1 MGDWNSEKETF
12 PLAVSALQTLRV
24 QIQGCLTVKASS
36 QIESML
42 QQN

>member
-1 MGDWNSEKETF
+1 MGDQNSGKETF
-12 PLAVSALQTLRV
+12 PLAVSAFHTLRV
-24 QIQGCLTVKASS
+24 QIQVCLTVKASS